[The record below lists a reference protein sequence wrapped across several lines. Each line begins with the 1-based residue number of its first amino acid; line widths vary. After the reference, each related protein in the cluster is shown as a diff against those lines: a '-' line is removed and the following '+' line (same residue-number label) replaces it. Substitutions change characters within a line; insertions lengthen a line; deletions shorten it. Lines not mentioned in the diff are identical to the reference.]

1 GVWRHDPILESPTS
15 PDGEGSEADEAA
27 LFATAIR
34 SVEHGIA
41 ALRLAEGRLAGFA
54 RALDQARQPLEA
66 DLSSWGRLQTR
77 LRELDE
83 QISEYRHDVRVARAL
98 AQDEIARARRVNAER
113 RQLLAEHVP
122 FLVFRR
128 PRVVDVSLAA
138 PAQPV
143 SPARVADPV
152 PT

>member
-1 GVWRHDPILESPTS
+1 LE
-15 PDGEGSEADEAA
+15 
-27 LFATAIR
+27 
-34 SVEHGIA
+34 
-41 ALRLAEGRLAGFA
+41 
-54 RALDQARQPLEA
+54 
-66 DLSSWGRLQTR
+66 
-77 LRELDE
+77 
-83 QISEYRHDVRVARAL
+83 
-98 AQDEIARARRVNAER
+98 QDEIARARRVNAER

-152 PT
+152 PTALAGSFEAPPQLRVTVDLLRDAPLSWLSFAEDLLRGIKQRGALWQVAHIAHARAGQAL